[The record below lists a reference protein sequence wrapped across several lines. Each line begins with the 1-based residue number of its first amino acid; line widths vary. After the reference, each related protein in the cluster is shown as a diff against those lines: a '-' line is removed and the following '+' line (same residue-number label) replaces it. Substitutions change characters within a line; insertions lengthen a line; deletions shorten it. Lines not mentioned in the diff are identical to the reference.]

1 MSPVPA
7 EQPPLELEDRAARRR
22 SHAAQSSTSPPRYNE
37 RVNPPRDYGDVGAE
51 YAAVR
56 TAVGIVDR
64 RDWSVVE
71 VTGRDRAA
79 FLHALLSNEVKALA
93 PGQGCA
99 ATLLDVH
106 GKVQALVFVWVLE
119 DRIRLVTPPGLG
131 APLVEQLDKY
141 LFAEKVELR
150 DASGEWALLLLAG
163 PGAEAT
169 AERIAGVRPGEPAWS
184 HVAGR
189 LEGEEVRLVRGGGE
203 TGGPEVWLSTPATL
217 GAKAWSGA
225 LAEGARPVGL
235 TALESLRIEAGT
247 PAFGRDVDAT
257 VLLPEVPTA
266 SLVSHSKGC
275 YPGQEVVVR
284 IRDRGHVN
292 RMLRGLVLDGD
303 TVPPPGAEVR
313 AGGSAIGRVT
323 SAVSSLGL
331 RRPIALAFV
340 RREHAQPGTRVD
352 VAVNGRAATA
362 TVSDLPFTR

>member
-1 MSPVPA
+1 VSL
-7 EQPPLELEDRAARRR
+7 PL
-22 SHAAQSSTSPPRYNE
+22 
-37 RVNPPRDYGDVGAE
+37 DYCDAVAE
-51 YAAVR
+51 YTAVR

-79 FLHALLSNEVKALA
+79 FLHALLSNEVKSLA

-106 GKVQALVFVWVLE
+106 GKVQALVLVWVLD
-119 DRIRLVTPPGLG
+119 DRIHLVSPPGLG
-131 APLVEQLDKY
+131 ASLVEQLDKY

-150 DASGEWALLLLAG
+150 DATGEWALLLLAG
-163 PGAEAT
+163 PQAEAT
-169 AERIAGVRPGEPAWS
+169 AERLAGED
-184 HVAGR
+184 
-189 LEGEEVRLVRGGGE
+189 VRLVRGVGE
-203 TGGPEVWLSTPATL
+203 TGGPEVWLVTPASL
-217 GAKAWSGA
+217 GAKAWSAA
-225 LAEGARPVGL
+225 LASGARPVGL
-235 TALESLRIEAGT
+235 TALESLRIETGT

-257 VLLPEVPTA
+257 VLLPEIPTA
-266 SLVSHSKGC
+266 SLVSHTKGC

-292 RMLRGLVLDGD
+292 RMLRGLALDGD
-303 TVPPPGAEVR
+303 TVPAPGAEVTSN
-313 AGGSAIGRVT
+313 GNAIGRVT

-340 RREHAQPGTRVD
+340 RREHAQAGTRVD

-362 TVSDLPFTR
+362 IVSDLPFAR

>member
-1 MSPVPA
+1 MPNEGALPRADAAAA
-7 EQPPLELEDRAARRR
+7 EEYRAARR
-22 SHAAQSSTSPPRYNE
+22 
-37 RVNPPRDYGDVGAE
+37 G
-51 YAAVR
+51 
-56 TAVGIVDR
+56 VGIVDR

-99 ATLLDVH
+99 ATLLNVH

-203 TGGPEVWLSTPATL
+203 TGGPEVWLSTPAPL
-217 GAKAWSGA
+217 GAKAWSAA

-235 TALESLRIEAGT
+235 AALESLRIEAGT

-292 RMLRGLVLDGD
+292 RMLRGLLLDGD
-303 TVPPPGAEVR
+303 EVPPHGAEVV
-313 AGGSAIGRVT
+313 ADDASVGRVT
-323 SAVSSLGL
+323 SATWSFGL
-331 RRPIALAFV
+331 ERPIALAFV
-340 RREHAQPGTRVD
+340 HRQHAEPGTRVL
-352 VAVNGRAATA
+352 VRLGGRAVAA
-362 TVSDLPFTR
+362 SVSALPFTR

>member
-1 MSPVPA
+1 VSL
-7 EQPPLELEDRAARRR
+7 PLG
-22 SHAAQSSTSPPRYNE
+22 
-37 RVNPPRDYGDVGAE
+37 YGDVVAE
-51 YAAVR
+51 YAAAR

-106 GKVQALVFVWVLE
+106 GKVQALVLVWVLD
-119 DRIRLVTPPGLG
+119 DRIHLVSPPGLG
-131 APLVEQLDKY
+131 ASLVEQLDKY

-163 PGAEAT
+163 PQADAV
-169 AERIAGVRPGEPAWS
+169 AERLAGED
-184 HVAGR
+184 
-189 LEGEEVRLVRGGGE
+189 VRLVRGGGE
-203 TGGPEVWLSTPATL
+203 TGGSEVWLVTPASL
-217 GAKAWSGA
+217 GGKAWSAA

-235 TALESLRIEAGT
+235 TALESLRVEAGT

-257 VLLPEVPTA
+257 VLLPEIPTA
-266 SLVSHSKGC
+266 SLVSHTKGC

-292 RMLRGLVLDGD
+292 RMLRGLALDGD
-303 TVPPPGAEVR
+303 TVPAPGAEVT
-313 AGGSAIGRVT
+313 AGGNAIGRVT

-340 RREHAQPGTRVD
+340 RREHAQAGTRVD
-352 VAVNGRAATA
+352 VAVNGRATTA
-362 TVSDLPFTR
+362 TVSDLPFAR

>member
-1 MSPVPA
+1 MSL
-7 EQPPLELEDRAARRR
+7 PLD
-22 SHAAQSSTSPPRYNE
+22 H
-37 RVNPPRDYGDVGAE
+37 GDVVAE
-51 YAAVR
+51 YTAVR

-106 GKVQALVFVWVLE
+106 GKVQALVLVWVLD
-119 DRIRLVTPPGLG
+119 DRIHLVSPPGLG
-131 APLVEQLDKY
+131 ASLVEQLDKY

-150 DASGEWALLLLAG
+150 EATGEWALLLLAG
-163 PGAEAT
+163 PKAELT
-169 AERIAGVRPGEPAWS
+169 AE
-184 HVAGR
+184 R

-203 TGGPEVWLSTPATL
+203 TGGPEVWLATPAPL
-217 GAKAWSGA
+217 GAKAWSAA

-235 TALESLRIEAGT
+235 TALESLRIETGT

-257 VLLPEVPTA
+257 VLLPEIPTA
-266 SLVSHSKGC
+266 SLVSHTKGC

-292 RMLRGLVLDGD
+292 RMLRGLALDGD
-303 TVPPPGAEVR
+303 TVPAPGAEVT
-313 AGGSAIGRVT
+313 AGGKAIGRVT

-340 RREHAQPGTRVD
+340 RREHAQAGTRVD

-362 TVSDLPFTR
+362 TVSDLPFAR